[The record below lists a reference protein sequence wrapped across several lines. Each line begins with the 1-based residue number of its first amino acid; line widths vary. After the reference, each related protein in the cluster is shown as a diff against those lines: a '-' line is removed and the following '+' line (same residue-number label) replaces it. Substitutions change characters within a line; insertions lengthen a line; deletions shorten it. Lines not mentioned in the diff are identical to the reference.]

1 MSRNTI
7 LYNVY
12 NDTVITKDT
21 SLECVNIFISTVHVS
36 MPYIWNIK
44 TMVHFLPKQMF
55 YDIKES
61 QHQKKFTTL
70 SANQR

>member
-21 SLECVNIFISTVHVS
+21 SLECVNIFISTVYVL
-36 MPYIWNIK
+36 MPYIGNIK
-44 TMVHFLPKQMF
+44 TMVHF
-55 YDIKES
+55 S
-61 QHQKKFTTL
+61 
-70 SANQR
+70 S

>member
-1 MSRNTI
+1 M

-21 SLECVNIFISTVHVS
+21 SLECVNIFISTVYVS
-36 MPYIWNIK
+36 MRYIGNIK
-44 TMVHFLPKQMF
+44 TMAHFLPKKMF

-61 QHQKKFTTL
+61 QHKKKFTTL

>member
-1 MSRNTI
+1 M

-21 SLECVNIFISTVHVS
+21 SLECENIFISTVYVS
-36 MPYIWNIK
+36 MRYIWNIN